1 MTDEATRPRIVIPGN
16 AQHIGARNEQQDSFG
31 FSAFDAVEF
40 VSHAGF
46 LSVVADGMGGLA
58 LGKDSSATAVRTF
71 LATYEAKEPAEKIPA
86 VLDRGLHAANRAVN
100 RQAAAAGVEGEAGTT
115 LVAVVIH
122 DGKLYRVA
130 AGDSRIYL
138 FRQGILRQLTTDYN
152 YGRILDRGLHAANRE
167 VNRQAAAAG
176 VEGEAG
182 TTLVAVVIH
191 DGKLYRVAAGDSRIY
206 LFRQGILRQLT
217 TDYNYGRI
225 LDRMVEKGE
234 ISAAEADSHPSR
246 AALTSYLGKQELDDY
261 DQPADPPVELM
272 PGDKILLASDGLFG
286 FLPEEE
292 IIRLLAADP
301 QPAAEALVQATIERQ
316 SPYQDNITVAVLG
329 YDLPPPKPLAETQRR
344 SSEPKATVAAGPKKE
359 APPKKPA
366 GIGKWT
372 KVALLVLALALAG
385 FFGGRYFG
393 EQGLKSEPPPAV
405 GEQPAQGRE
414 TKGKMEKA
422 PEKLPDKTPEK
433 TPDKTPDKAA
443 TPAK

>member
-1 MTDEATRPRIVIPGN
+1 MTDEATHPRIVIPGN

-31 FSAFDAVEF
+31 FSAFDDAEF
-40 VSHAGF
+40 VTHAGF

-71 LATYEAKEPAEKIPA
+71 LATYEAKEPTEKISA
-86 VLDRGLHAANRAVN
+86 VMDRGLHAANRAVN

-138 FRQGILRQLTTDYN
+138 YRQGD
-152 YGRILDRGLHAANRE
+152 
-167 VNRQAAAAG
+167 
-176 VEGEAG
+176 
-182 TTLVAVVIH
+182 
-191 DGKLYRVAAGDSRIY
+191 
-206 LFRQGILRQLT
+206 LRQLT

-225 LDRMVEKGE
+225 LDRMVKKGE
-234 ISAAEADSHPSR
+234 IGAAEADSHPSR
-246 AALTSYLGKQELDDY
+246 AALTSYLGKSELDDY
-261 DQPADPPVELM
+261 DQPTDPPLELM

-292 IIRLLAADP
+292 ILRLLAADP

-329 YDLPPPKPLAETQRR
+329 YNLPASKPLAETQRR
-344 SSEPKATVAAGPKKE
+344 HSEPKATVAAKTKKE
-359 APPKKPA
+359 PAPKKPS
-366 GIGKWT
+366 GMGKWT
-372 KVALLVLALALAG
+372 KIALLVLALALVG
-385 FFGGRYFG
+385 FFGGRYYG
-393 EQGLKSEPPPAV
+393 EQGLKHETPAAV
-405 GEQPAQGRE
+405 GEQPVQGRE
-414 TKGKMEKA
+414 TKGKTEKTPEKA
-422 PEKLPDKTPEK
+422 LEK
-433 TPDKTPDKAA
+433 TPDKIPDKAV

>member
-31 FSAFDAVEF
+31 FSAFDDSEF

-71 LATYEAKEPAEKIPA
+71 LATYEAKEPAEKISA
-86 VLDRGLHAANRAVN
+86 VMDRGLHAANRAVN

-138 FRQGILRQLTTDYN
+138 YRQGN
-152 YGRILDRGLHAANRE
+152 
-167 VNRQAAAAG
+167 
-176 VEGEAG
+176 
-182 TTLVAVVIH
+182 
-191 DGKLYRVAAGDSRIY
+191 
-206 LFRQGILRQLT
+206 LRQLT

-225 LDRMVEKGE
+225 LDRMVKKGE

-261 DQPADPPVELM
+261 DQPADPPLELM

-292 IIRLLAADP
+292 IVRLLAADP

-329 YDLPPPKPLAETQRR
+329 YELPPPKPLAETQRR
-344 SSEPKATVAAGPKKE
+344 HSEPKATVAAGAKKETSPKKS
-359 APPKKPA
+359 A

-393 EQGLKSEPPPAV
+393 EQGLKKEPPAAV
-405 GEQPAQGRE
+405 GEQPDQGRE
-414 TKGKMEKA
+414 TKGKT
-422 PEKLPDKTPEK
+422 EKLPEK
-433 TPDKTPDKAA
+433 APDKTPDKAA

>member
-86 VLDRGLHAANRAVN
+86 V
-100 RQAAAAGVEGEAGTT
+100 
-115 LVAVVIH
+115 
-122 DGKLYRVA
+122 
-130 AGDSRIYL
+130 
-138 FRQGILRQLTTDYN
+138 
-152 YGRILDRGLHAANRE
+152 LDRGLHAANRE

-301 QPAAEALVQATIERQ
+301 QPAAEALVQATIDRQ

-329 YDLPPPKPLAETQRR
+329 YDLPPSKPLAETQRR

>member
-1 MTDEATRPRIVIPGN
+1 MTDEATRSRIVIPGN

-31 FSAFDAVEF
+31 FSAFDAAEF

-138 FRQGILRQLTTDYN
+138 YRQGN
-152 YGRILDRGLHAANRE
+152 
-167 VNRQAAAAG
+167 
-176 VEGEAG
+176 
-182 TTLVAVVIH
+182 
-191 DGKLYRVAAGDSRIY
+191 
-206 LFRQGILRQLT
+206 LRQLT

-234 ISAAEADSHPSR
+234 IGAAEAESHPSR
-246 AALTSYLGKQELDDY
+246 AALTSYLGKAELDDY
-261 DQPADPPVELM
+261 DQPADPPLELM

-292 IIRLLAADP
+292 IARLLAADP

-329 YDLPPPKPLAETQRR
+329 YDLPPVKPLAETQRR
-344 SSEPKATVAAGPKKE
+344 HSEPKSTVAAGPKKD
-359 APPKKPA
+359 APPKKPT
-366 GIGKWT
+366 GIGKWA

-393 EQGLKSEPPPAV
+393 EQGLKKEPPAAV
-405 GEQPAQGRE
+405 GEQPDPGRE
-414 TKGKMEKA
+414 TKGKTEKLPEKA
-422 PEKLPDKTPEK
+422 PEKAPEK
-433 TPDKTPDKAA
+433 TPDKTPDKAV
-443 TPAK
+443 TPVK